1 VERFDLV
8 LLHGAPL
15 FLKFEVVAYDGRI
28 DCRGKHVLNAMEV
41 EMIRNFEDTLKQW
54 A

>member
-1 VERFDLV
+1 MEPFDLV
-8 LLHGAPL
+8 LLNGAPL

-28 DCRGKHVLNAMEV
+28 DCRGKHVLNEKEV
-41 EMIRNFEDTLKQW
+41 EMIRNFQDTLKQW